1 MLHINP
7 QDKLQSETIDI
18 KKQKYFHDFLYKTH
32 FMYWRFILTDI
43 HREKKIP
50 LQRENKRGFSKLSQ
64 KHWIE
69 NLLAANQ

>member
-18 KKQKYFHDFLYKTH
+18 KKLKYFHAFLYKTH

-43 HREKKIP
+43 EREMKIP
-50 LQRENKRGFSKLSQ
+50 LQRV
-64 KHWIE
+64 
-69 NLLAANQ
+69 A